1 MKNKLLALTA
11 VILASCTPAYADL
24 SDVQKYITET
34 YRVPQHE
41 ADHIIQ
47 ATIEQAK
54 THNLNPSVVLGIM
67 ETESNFNKNV
77 ISSKGARG
85 LMQIMPVHRAKIRT
99 VLSQN
104 GGNIHTP
111 NNNIA
116 VGSMLLKELV
126 EKHGYRRAIMA
137 YFGNMKSNTYLNK
150 VLNNK
155 RNFDRLIEL

>member
-1 MKNKLLALTA
+1 MKNKLLALT
-11 VILASCTPAYADL
+11 VMILASCTPAYADL

-85 LMQIMPVHRAKIRT
+85 LM
-99 VLSQN
+99 
-104 GGNIHTP
+104 
-111 NNNIA
+111 
-116 VGSMLLKELV
+116 
-126 EKHGYRRAIMA
+126 
-137 YFGNMKSNTYLNK
+137 
-150 VLNNK
+150 
-155 RNFDRLIEL
+155 